1 LDEQQK
7 YSFFSMIWLTSIQ
20 IKNCTF
26 AALKN
31 TVMPNTI
38 CAISTPSGLGA
49 IAIVRASGSE
59 AFSIAAKLFP
69 DDSHFN
75 DISVQQARFTQ
86 VYDGEQLIDQVVVTK
101 FAAPHSYTGEDMVE
115 ISCHGSLFIQ
125 KKILELLLDNG
136 CRMAQP
142 GEFTQRAFLNGKLD
156 LPQAEAVADL
166 IESQSEAT
174 HRIAISQLKGDF
186 SKHIHQMREQFVQMA
201 ALVELEL
208 DFSEEDVEFANRDE
222 LLRLVDHLEDEVG
235 KMIQSFK
242 LGNVLKRGIPVAI
255 VGKPNVGKSTLLNA
269 LLQHERAIVS
279 HIPGTTRDTIEDTIH
294 IDGTLFRFIDT
305 AGIRQSDDEL
315 ENIGIQRTYQ
325 AIEEASVILY
335 MVDVTH
341 TNPEDIDA
349 ELDTFNRDMD
359 MHDKLFLIVANKIDE
374 LETLPTH
381 YSRWHDLH
389 VCFISAK
396 RRVNIE
402 EIQDKL
408 RAFVQAH
415 SIQDAT
421 LLTNERHYALLCSIA
436 QSLARIR
443 EGIRQQIPTDLLA
456 EDIRAAL
463 HDLGCLT
470 GTIAT
475 DDLLNHIFGHFCIGK

>member
-1 LDEQQK
+1 M
-7 YSFFSMIWLTSIQ
+7 S
-20 IKNCTF
+20 
-26 AALKN
+26 
-31 TVMPNTI
+31 NTI

-69 DDSHFN
+69 AESHFN
-75 DISVQQARFTQ
+75 DIPVQQARFTQ

-166 IESQSEAT
+166 IESQSETT
-174 HRIAISQLKGDF
+174 HRLAISQLKGDF
-186 SKHIHQMREQFVQMA
+186 SKRIHQLREKFVQMA
-201 ALVELEL
+201 SLVELEL
-208 DFSEEDVEFANRDE
+208 DFSEEDVEFTNRDE
-222 LLRLVDHLEDEVG
+222 LLQLLDNLDKEVHL
-235 KMIQSFK
+235 MIRSFK

-315 ENIGIQRTYQ
+315 ESIGIQRTYQ

-341 TNPEDIDA
+341 TTPEDIDA
-349 ELDTFNRDMD
+349 ELDTFNRDID
-359 MHDKLFLIVANKIDE
+359 MHDKLFIIVANKIDE

-381 YSRWHDLH
+381 YNRWHDLH

-415 SIQDAT
+415 RIQDAT

-470 GTIAT
+470 GTIAS

>member
-1 LDEQQK
+1 
-7 YSFFSMIWLTSIQ
+7 
-20 IKNCTF
+20 
-26 AALKN
+26 
-31 TVMPNTI
+31 MPNTI

-69 DDSHFN
+69 SELHFEN
-75 DISVQQARFTQ
+75 LPAQLAKFSQ
-86 VYDGEQLIDQVVVTK
+86 VYDKEQLIDQVVVTK

-136 CRMAQP
+136 CRMALP

-166 IESQSEAT
+166 IESQSETT
-174 HRIAISQLKGDF
+174 HRLAISQLKGDF
-186 SKHIHQMREQFVQMA
+186 SKRIHQLREQFVHIA

-208 DFSEEDVEFANRDE
+208 DFSEEEVEFANRDE
-222 LLRLVDHLEDEVG
+222 LLQLLDNLDEEVDL
-235 KMIQSFK
+235 MIHSFK

-279 HIPGTTRDTIEDTIH
+279 HIPGTTRDTIEDTLH

-315 ENIGIQRTYQ
+315 ESIGIQRTYQ

-335 MVDVTH
+335 MVDVTR
-341 TNPEDIDA
+341 TTPEEIENEVA
-349 ELDTFNRDMD
+349 TFNRDMD
-359 MHDKLFLIVANKIDE
+359 MHDKLLVIVANKIDE

-381 YSRWHDLH
+381 YSKWHNLNVH
-389 VCFISAK
+389 FISAK
-396 RRVNIE
+396 RKVNIE
-402 EIQDKL
+402 EIQDQL
-408 RAFVQAH
+408 RTFVQAH
-415 SIQDAT
+415 RIQDAA

-436 QSLARIR
+436 QSIVRIR